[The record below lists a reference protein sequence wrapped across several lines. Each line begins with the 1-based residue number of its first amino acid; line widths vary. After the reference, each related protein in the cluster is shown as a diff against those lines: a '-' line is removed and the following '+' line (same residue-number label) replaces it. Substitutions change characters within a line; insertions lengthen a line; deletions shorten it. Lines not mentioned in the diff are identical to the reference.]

1 MSETRK
7 LQRIGGNTLYV
18 SLPKRWANRMQLKQG
33 DKVTLT
39 PQPDDSMSIH
49 PTAKKERPR
58 EIILEINVKDSRQ
71 SFKRGITAAYVDG
84 FDIIKLKAKER
95 LTEEQQDIIREIVD
109 HLFGLELIE
118 VTGNKITIQC
128 LLKQTLPIDKTMQ
141 RIHNVILSMFSET
154 VSALKEQD
162 INLVK
167 GLTRRMHDIKRLS
180 LVTNR
185 LLRSLILF
193 PRSAEQ
199 REVSLIDCVDYLRIL
214 HIIAEIADNVNK
226 ISETVMTLGEQALP
240 KSILEPL
247 CQTCIPIQDLYD
259 QSIRALLSKNI
270 PLANRVLDS
279 KLTLENLWKLCRE
292 ADEKSEIS
300 SLALSYAYLLIDN
313 LKQIKQYAAEIAE
326 IAIDRAEAEIKKPD

>member
-18 SLPKRWANRMQLKQG
+18 SLPKRWTNSMQLKQG

-39 PQPDDSMSIH
+39 PQPDESMSIY

-58 EIILEINVKDSRQ
+58 EIILEINANDSRQ
-71 SFKRGITAAYVDG
+71 SLKRGITAAYVDG
-84 FDIIKLKAKER
+84 FDIIKLKAEER
-95 LTEEQQDIIREIVD
+95 LTEEQQGVIREIVD

-118 VTGNKITIQC
+118 ITGNTITIQC
-128 LLKQTLPIDKTMQ
+128 LLKQTLPIEKTIQ
-141 RIHNVILSMFSET
+141 RIHNVTLSMFSET

-162 INLVK
+162 IKLVK
-167 GLTRRMHDIKRLS
+167 GLTRRTHDIKRLS

-214 HIIAEIADNVNK
+214 HITAEIADNVNK
-226 ISETVMTLGEQALP
+226 ISESVTALSEQALP

-247 CQTCIPIQDLYD
+247 WKTCIPIQDLYD
-259 QSIRALLSKNI
+259 QSIRALLSKDI

-279 KLTLENLWKLCRE
+279 ELTLENLWKLCRE

-313 LKQIKQYAAEIAE
+313 LKQIQQYAGEIAE
-326 IAIDRAEAEIKKPD
+326 IAIDRAEAEIKK